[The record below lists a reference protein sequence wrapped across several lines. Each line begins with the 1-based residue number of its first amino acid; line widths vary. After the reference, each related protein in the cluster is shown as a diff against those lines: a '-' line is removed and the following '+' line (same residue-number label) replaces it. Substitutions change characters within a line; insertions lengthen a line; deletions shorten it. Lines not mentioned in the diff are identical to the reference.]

1 MKIGYSD
8 SDVGL
13 IEKLLR
19 NDLVSE
25 FHIDT
30 ELKKFHTGVYSEL
43 LTVRKSM
50 SHKIYYS
57 AYDPFF
63 MPETSPKDVGFYK
76 AALAW
81 KKKVNEEVGK
91 ANDCMEHVFEMNGKL
106 SEKLLK
112 YLDS

>member
-1 MKIGYSD
+1 
-8 SDVGL
+8 
-13 IEKLLR
+13 
-19 NDLVSE
+19 
-25 FHIDT
+25 
-30 ELKKFHTGVYSEL
+30 
-43 LTVRKSM
+43 
-50 SHKIYYS
+50 
-57 AYDPFF
+57 